1 MLTGFFRFLD
11 WFVPSR
17 LKRERSD
24 LSVARFFVFTHI
36 FGPAM
41 AQAMSVMLYVTD
53 PQPGYQ
59 CWTIIGCIWAFW
71 LLPFALKVIANLQTV
86 ALVSF
91 QLLVFAALFGSYHY
105 GGVSSPFL
113 PWLVIS
119 LFLGFFYLS
128 DRVRLIIP
136 IFTIDFLVFISAYFS
151 LGFPERV
158 PVAAL
163 APLGWI
169 SITAAS
175 IYMCWLAVYYG
186 IMLRLRSELQK
197 EVDRHLETAKR
208 LREVNQLAEQANHA
222 KSIFLAKMSHELRT
236 PLNAVIGYSELLLD
250 ETADRSSQKAMDLGR
265 ICMAGNHLLALVND
279 VLDLSNIESNKVE
292 LRSERF
298 DLGAF
303 VEALAATA
311 RPLAAEG
318 HNRLTVECDAT
329 LGIAET
335 DPTKLRQAALNLLSN
350 AAKFTKNGTITL
362 SARRDR
368 KQAGDWIE
376 LAVEDT
382 GIGIA
387 PSDMPKLFQNFAQA
401 TIATASKFGGTG
413 LGLSVSQKLCGMLG
427 GGISVASVPGRGSRF
442 VIRVPAEVTA
452 DNQVGREQLDEAD
465 ERFDFKASL
474 AA

>member
-1 MLTGFFRFLD
+1 
-11 WFVPSR
+11 
-17 LKRERSD
+17 
-24 LSVARFFVFTHI
+24 
-36 FGPAM
+36 
-41 AQAMSVMLYVTD
+41 
-53 PQPGYQ
+53 
-59 CWTIIGCIWAFW
+59 
-71 LLPFALKVIANLQTV
+71 
-86 ALVSF
+86 
-91 QLLVFAALFGSYHY
+91 
-105 GGVSSPFL
+105 
-113 PWLVIS
+113 
-119 LFLGFFYLS
+119 
-128 DRVRLIIP
+128 
-136 IFTIDFLVFISAYFS
+136 
-151 LGFPERV
+151 
-158 PVAAL
+158 
-163 APLGWI
+163 
-169 SITAAS
+169 
-175 IYMCWLAVYYG
+175 
-186 IMLRLRSELQK
+186 
-197 EVDRHLETAKR
+197 
-208 LREVNQLAEQANHA
+208 
-222 KSIFLAKMSHELRT
+222 
-236 PLNAVIGYSELLLD
+236 
-250 ETADRSSQKAMDLGR
+250 
-265 ICMAGNHLLALVND
+265 MAGNHLLALVND

-303 VEALAATA
+303 VDALAATA

-318 HNRLTVECDAT
+318 HNRLTIECDPA

-368 KQAGDWIE
+368 KPAGDWIE

-427 GGISVASVPGRGSRF
+427 GGISATSVPGRGSRF
-442 VIRVPAEVTA
+442 VIRVPAEVTT
-452 DNQVGREQLDEAD
+452 DNHVGREQLDDAD